1 MSTLSAAAVDL
12 GASGGRVMTATVGDG
27 VLDLREVHR
36 FPNRPVTVGGT
47 LHWDVL
53 ALYAGIVEGLAA
65 ARHTAAG
72 VDSIGIDSWAID
84 YGVLDGS
91 GVLLGNPVHYRD
103 RRTDGVMTSVVER
116 IGAARMYEITGLQ
129 QLPFNT
135 IYQLV
140 AAKGSTELAHAS
152 SLLLI
157 PDLFGYWLT
166 GQRVTELTN
175 ASTTQLLDVSTR
187 TWSPQLLAAI
197 GLDASVWPPL
207 TEPAA
212 VVGTLLPEVAEATGL
227 APDTPVVTVAS
238 HDTAS
243 AVIGV
248 PAESPNFAYISCGT
262 WSLVGLELDSPVLTE
277 ESRVANFTN
286 EAGIDSTVRYLRNV
300 MGLWLLQESLR
311 TWAGAGLPADLEQL
325 LAQAAAV
332 PAFTNVIDPDHPT
345 LLPPGDMPSRVAGL
359 CIDSGQAPPRSPAE
373 TVRCILDSLAL
384 AYRRAISAASELSGR
399 DVDVVHVVGGGARNS
414 LLCQLT
420 ADACGLPV
428 LAGPVEASALGNA
441 LVQGRAA
448 GVIPPDLPAMRAL
461 LVQTQSIRR
470 FNPTG
475 SQSVWDAA
483 QRRVGT

>member
-1 MSTLSAAAVDL
+1 
-12 GASGGRVMTATVGDG
+12 
-27 VLDLREVHR
+27 
-36 FPNRPVTVGGT
+36 
-47 LHWDVL
+47 
-53 ALYAGIVEGLAA
+53 
-65 ARHTAAG
+65 
-72 VDSIGIDSWAID
+72 
-84 YGVLDGS
+84 
-91 GVLLGNPVHYRD
+91 
-103 RRTDGVMTSVVER
+103 
-116 IGAARMYEITGLQ
+116 
-129 QLPFNT
+129 
-135 IYQLV
+135 
-140 AAKGSTELAHAS
+140 
-152 SLLLI
+152 
-157 PDLFGYWLT
+157 
-166 GQRVTELTN
+166 
-175 ASTTQLLDVSTR
+175 
-187 TWSPQLLAAI
+187 
-197 GLDASVWPPL
+197 L

-212 VVGTLLPEVAEATGL
+212 VVGTLLPEVAQATGL
-227 APDTPVVTVAS
+227 PADTPVVTVAS

-311 TWAGAGLPADLEQL
+311 TWAGAGLPSDLEQL

-332 PAFTNVIDPDHPT
+332 PAFTHVIDPDHPT

-359 CIDSGQAPPRSPAE
+359 CIDSGQAPPSSPAE
-373 TVRCILDSLAL
+373 TVRCIIDSLAL
-384 AYRRAISAASELSGR
+384 AYRRAISAASALSGR

-461 LVQTQSIRR
+461 LVHTQSIRR

-483 QRRVGT
+483 QRRVGP